1 MKQTRLDQLAD
12 GIFAIVMTLLVLEIR
27 VPGIDGA
34 LTNDAVIQLLF
45 SAMPLFLSYLL
56 SFMLL
61 FTYWRGHHYI
71 ASVLAKNI
79 DTTLTTINAF
89 FFLFVGLVPF
99 STLLLGKYGMTQAA
113 VIIYGVHIIII
124 GLLLYWMRQYVIA
137 SPTIRNS
144 EIDHTLLRHG
154 TIRLLFP
161 VISAVVAIAISFVN
175 TEFSLFIFTL
185 AILFNLSARSTTLF
199 EKVVPIGSSN

>member
-1 MKQTRLDQLAD
+1 
-12 GIFAIVMTLLVLEIR
+12 
-27 VPGIDGA
+27 
-34 LTNDAVIQLLF
+34 
-45 SAMPLFLSYLL
+45 
-56 SFMLL
+56 
-61 FTYWRGHHYI
+61 
-71 ASVLAKNI
+71 
-79 DTTLTTINAF
+79 
-89 FFLFVGLVPF
+89 
-99 STLLLGKYGMTQAA
+99 MTQAA

-124 GLLLYWMRQYVIA
+124 GLLLYWMRQYVIS

-199 EKVVPIGSSN
+199 EKVVPLASSN